1 MSSSSG
7 CAREQPHEF
16 NPGCAR
22 EQPHASNK
30 DARVSQPGI
39 EKSAALLLALGE
51 DATAAVFRYLSP
63 LEVSR
68 LGSAMRELDG
78 LPRER
83 VRAIL
88 RDYAAEAAEQ
98 TGFAADTGRFLDET
112 LRQAVRPERAQA
124 MLERLGAPGAQ
135 ALEKLAWREPAEI
148 AGLLEAQAPQ
158 LIAVVAA
165 QLPRD
170 VAAAVLELLPGK
182 TRADTLLALAH
193 SDTPSADMLG
203 DLDDWLA
210 GRAAPLARQGPR
222 ERAGHGH
229 AGGQRRRTDSGT
241 GTQRRG
247 GWPDASA
254 REDRAHHAY
263 AGRPHPAR
271 ECHRDPGI
279 RSERRRTRPCRSA
292 GPPGTG
298 KGAVARRHGECL
310 CAACDA
316 RRAACCS
323 RRAAAGAASAFA
335 CAHAAGQPTAGDVR
349 DR

>member
-1 MSSSSG
+1 
-7 CAREQPHEF
+7 
-16 NPGCAR
+16 
-22 EQPHASNK
+22 
-30 DARVSQPGI
+30 VSQAGI

-68 LGSAMRELDG
+68 LGSAMRELDV

-88 RDYAAEAAEQ
+88 REYAAEAAEQ
-98 TGFAADTGRFLDET
+98 TGFAADTGRFLDEA
-112 LRQAVRPERAQA
+112 LRQAFRPERAQA
-124 MLERLGAPGAQ
+124 LLERLGAPGAQ

-193 SDTPSADMLG
+193 SEAPSADMLR

-210 GRAAPLARQGPR
+210 SLDTLASPQGEAAVASLLGKMSEGSAAAALSQLDRNDAELAARLRVRNLEFEDLARLP
-222 ERAGHGH
+222 EA
-229 AGGQRRRTDSGT
+229 
-241 GTQRRG
+241 
-247 GWPDASA
+247 
-254 REDRAHHAY
+254 DRKTFL
-263 AGRPHPAR
+263 RN
-271 ECHRDPGI
+271 
-279 RSERRRTRPCRSA
+279 
-292 GPPGTG
+292 
-298 KGAVARRHGECL
+298 V
-310 CAACDA
+310 
-316 RRAACCS
+316 
-323 RRAAAGAASAFA
+323 AASTLL
-335 CAHAAGQPTAGDVR
+335 HALKGSDGRVLDALTAAMSRTAAQRMRVDLDTLGPVPVTAIQAAQEAVGEHLR
-349 DR
+349 RLAAEGAIQFPEEEAA